1 MSPGPDDAY
10 APLSGPAGWLPAV
23 EDASAA
29 SAGRLR
35 APAHHAPAW
44 VDLVHQPPAWA
55 DMMHQGMMLAAAYR
69 SGALAGLYDGD
80 EDMASGLLAG
90 VVRAGSC
97 GAVVAPHVLAIH
109 DALALARDAAAAGV
123 PATEAWIRQ
132 VHAVACAPQVTH
144 PEPGDHGA
152 HDHLLGH
159 GDYKHHPN
167 DVRTAAGD
175 RLVFAPVELVASEM
189 AALAA
194 ALGSEAFDALGA
206 VSKAAYSLHAVTH
219 VGPFAAGNGR
229 AARVLASIP
238 LLGGVG
244 IPFDVPLP
252 CAGAYRAALT
262 AAGRGE
268 PSLLVELVT
277 QRCAGVVD
285 EVERARSEAGTAT
298 GVASVRQWERRVLTA
313 NRLHELLAPAA
324 EAALARHRGRSDLG
338 WMADLAAAEVVAP
351 PAGDEAFRFDAAPV
365 TIDVP
370 TGGGTAVQEVLALT
384 AHPVAGPD
392 DVVLLRAVGAEMDLA
407 VRVGEV
413 AGAAP
418 AAFTG
423 RLDAL
428 LDRAVTALA
437 VRAAAAEDDD

>member
-10 APLSGPAGWLPAV
+10 APLSGPDGWPPAV
-23 EDASAA
+23 KDSPAVA
-29 SAGRLR
+29 AGRLR
-35 APAHHAPAW
+35 GLAR
-44 VDLVHQPPAWA
+44 QEPAWA
-55 DMMHQGMMLAAAYR
+55 DMVQQGMLLAAAYR

-80 EDMASGLLAG
+80 EDVASGLLAG

-97 GAVVAPHVLAIH
+97 GAVAAHHVMAIH
-109 DALALARDAAAAGV
+109 DALALARDADGAGV
-123 PATEAWIRQ
+123 APTEAWIRQ

-144 PEPGDHGA
+144 PVPGIHGV
-152 HDHLLGH
+152 HDHVLGH

-167 DVRTAAGD
+167 DVSTAIGG
-175 RLVFAPVELVASEM
+175 RLIFAPVDLVASEM

-194 ALGSEAFDALGA
+194 AVGSEAFGGLDA
-206 VSKAAYSLHAVTH
+206 VSRAAYSLHAVTH

-229 AARVLASIP
+229 VARVLASVP
-238 LLGGVG
+238 LLGGAG

-252 CAGAYRAALT
+252 CAGAYRVALV

-277 QRCAGVVD
+277 QRCAGLVD

-338 WMADLAAAEVVAP
+338 WMADLASAEVVAP
-351 PAGDEAFRFDAAPV
+351 PAGDEASRFDAAPV
-365 TIDVP
+365 TVDVP
-370 TGGGTAVQEVLALT
+370 TGGGTALQEVLALT

-437 VRAAAAEDDD
+437 VRAAAEVDD